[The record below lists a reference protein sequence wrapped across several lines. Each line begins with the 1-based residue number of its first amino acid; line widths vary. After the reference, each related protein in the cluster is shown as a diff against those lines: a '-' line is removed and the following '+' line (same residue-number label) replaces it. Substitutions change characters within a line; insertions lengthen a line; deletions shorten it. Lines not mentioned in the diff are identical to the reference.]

1 MFIKMYDDSQQV
13 VFEGMCDV
21 IKIQP
26 LTLQYF
32 DAVRDVRLTFDLD
45 KATIF
50 HKSEDVISKTTIN
63 NEGLSQLVLT
73 TAFGEK
79 QFRMSDVNY
88 VYRQSMVT
96 LSYCLYDADALVGSY
111 KFYFEMRE

>member
-13 VFEGMCDV
+13 VFEGICDV
-21 IKIQP
+21 IKTQP

-32 DAVRDVRLTFDLD
+32 DAVRDVRLCFDLE

-50 HKSEDVISKTTIN
+50 HKSEDVVSKTTIN

-73 TAFGEK
+73 TPFGEK
-79 QFRMSDVNY
+79 QFRVIDVNY
-88 VYRQSMVT
+88 IYSQCLVT
-96 LSYCLYDADALVGSY
+96 LGYSLYDADTLVGRY
-111 KFYFEMRE
+111 KFYFEMRY